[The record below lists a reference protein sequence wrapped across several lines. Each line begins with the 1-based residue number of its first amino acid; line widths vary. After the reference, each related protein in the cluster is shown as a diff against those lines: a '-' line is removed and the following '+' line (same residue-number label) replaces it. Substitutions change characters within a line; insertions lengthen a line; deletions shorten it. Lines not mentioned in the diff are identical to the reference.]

1 MSRYVNF
8 SNIGADSFGKYES
21 CGILKLIGQ
30 NFLNPNVGLN
40 ISLNEE
46 VIFRILEMENF
57 IIYIMQ

>member
-57 IIYIMQ
+57 IISIMQ